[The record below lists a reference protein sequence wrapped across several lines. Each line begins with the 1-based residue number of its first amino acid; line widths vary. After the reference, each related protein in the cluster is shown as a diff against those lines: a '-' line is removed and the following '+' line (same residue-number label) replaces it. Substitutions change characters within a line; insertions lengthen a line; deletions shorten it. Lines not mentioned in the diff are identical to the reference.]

1 VGIRAVIFDVSG
13 TLIDPKSSERAHK
26 TILTK
31 IFGDSKKAEAVF
43 PKFKDYVSEIFNKAS
58 LPGNYKNYYE
68 ICYEA
73 LLKILDNEKYKITL
87 NDYKKL
93 YMEIVPQVEE
103 LFPEVIP
110 ILEMLRKKYKM
121 GVVTDGDRE
130 YIERLFELKGLSKF
144 FDVVV
149 CSEDVNEYKPNPKAF
164 KKALEL
170 LDVQAEEAI
179 YIGDNPIKD
188 KEGPERVGMKAIIV
202 ENGISLNNIRH
213 LLEGFKNGDS

>member
-1 VGIRAVIFDVSG
+1 MGIRAVIFDVSG

-43 PKFKDYVSEIFNKAS
+43 AKFMDYVCEIVNKAS
-58 LPGNYKNYYE
+58 LHGNYKNYYE